1 MARFSEQ
8 FIQQVAQ
15 ATDIVELVGQYVALT
30 KRGREYVC
38 LCPFHDDHKP
48 SMYVAPAKQIFKCFS
63 CGAGGGVFQ
72 FLCLYEKVPFPEA
85 VKTLAE
91 RAHIPLPAE
100 SYEAPAGPGGM
111 SKTDLVEVMSLA
123 ARFYRA
129 QLRGQAGEAALAYA
143 RGRGLTDDSIER
155 FGLGYAPSAWDSLL
169 RAARSRNVRDA
180 QLAAAGL
187 VIQRDEGGYYDR
199 FRDRL
204 MFPIL
209 DPGGKVIAFGGRTL
223 DPNDRAKYLNSAE
236 SVLFDK
242 SSNLYALSWAR
253 EGIVGTGTAVVAEGY
268 LDALIPLQAGISN
281 IVATL
286 GTSLT
291 EQHVRLLSRYAREA
305 VLVFDAD
312 AAGAKAADRGLEMFL
327 AQRIHVRV
335 ATIPA
340 GKDPC
345 DFVLAEGAEAFGR
358 LVSEAPDALQYA
370 WDRRQA
376 AWQLAG
382 GNLAD
387 RRAVVEDFL
396 RIVVTSTSYD
406 AIDEI
411 RRGQLAQHIGHMLN
425 IPAPDLQQQMRRMA
439 KHLRRAG
446 AQNARAARAAVESWS
461 PDAATVQAERE
472 LLEVLVNMPDM
483 FDIAAERIDWQDFQD
498 PALRQ
503 VAARVW
509 ALGQAHRLSLEDLLA
524 DEALMGLGGLLTDLS
539 AEGERRGKYD
549 ATFHGAVTHMLY
561 LREMRESVTRPTEGY
576 DDESLRRIYE
586 DHRRKA
592 ATASEDIKKQRIEDH
607 APDSRRQPK
616 IT

>member
-1 MARFSEQ
+1 
-8 FIQQVAQ
+8 
-15 ATDIVELVGQYVALT
+15 
-30 KRGREYVC
+30 
-38 LCPFHDDHKP
+38 
-48 SMYVAPAKQIFKCFS
+48 
-63 CGAGGGVFQ
+63 
-72 FLCLYEKVPFPEA
+72 
-85 VKTLAE
+85 
-91 RAHIPLPAE
+91 
-100 SYEAPAGPGGM
+100 
-111 SKTDLVEVMSLA
+111 
-123 ARFYRA
+123 
-129 QLRGQAGEAALAYA
+129 
-143 RGRGLTDDSIER
+143 
-155 FGLGYAPSAWDSLL
+155 
-169 RAARSRNVRDA
+169 
-180 QLAAAGL
+180 
-187 VIQRDEGGYYDR
+187 
-199 FRDRL
+199 

-209 DPGGKVIAFGGRTL
+209 DPGGKVIAFGGRAL

-236 SVLFDK
+236 SILFDK
-242 SSNLYALSWAR
+242 SGNLYALNWAR
-253 EGIVGTGTAVVAEGY
+253 EGIVATGTAVVAEGY

-291 EQHVRLLSRYAREA
+291 EQHVRLLSRYAREV

-370 WDRRQA
+370 WDRRQT

-382 GNLAD
+382 GNLAS

-411 RRGQLAQHIGHMLN
+411 RRGQLAQHIAHMLN

-439 KHLRRAG
+439 RHLRRAG
-446 AQNARAARAAVESWS
+446 AQNARAARVIDGSWN
-461 PDAATVQAERE
+461 PDAPADDAERE

-483 FDIAAERIDWQDFQD
+483 FDMAAERIDWQDFQD
-498 PALRQ
+498 PNLRQ

-509 ALGQAHRLSLEDLLA
+509 ALGHAHRLSLEDLLA
-524 DEALMGLGGLLTDLS
+524 DEDLLGLGGLLTDLS
-539 AEGERRGKYD
+539 AAGEKMANYE
-549 ATFHGAVTHMLY
+549 ATLHGAVSHMLY
-561 LREMRESVTRPTEGY
+561 LRQGRQPDQPPAEPYSDEALNQVLQQHRPA
-576 DDESLRRIYE
+576 DLRR
-586 DHRRKA
+586 H
-592 ATASEDIKKQRIEDH
+592 
-607 APDSRRQPK
+607 PK